1 MRLAR
6 GSPPL
11 TRISASGA
19 AIRLIFFNALLSKLL
34 AWKRKNPK
42 KRGEGGSIS
51 FWMAGFTTRLYFDVS
66 LCAASYVFNVSSSS
80 VLFYAQIQCVYDRF
94 KNTSSGLAVTAPSLA
109 IAWFKVIS
117 CETIALDK
125 ASRQV
130 KAVCRT
136 PYPISWQWFN
146 KMWADLDNPDAFAPA
161 VAQISIAVTNFLPT
175 RKHLKKAC
183 FILKVEHI
191 AIADAPI
198 GPFILFLNFWNVSH
212 HWRGI
217 ETRARTCVCLG
228 AEA

>member
-1 MRLAR
+1 
-6 GSPPL
+6 
-11 TRISASGA
+11 
-19 AIRLIFFNALLSKLL
+19 
-34 AWKRKNPK
+34 
-42 KRGEGGSIS
+42 
-51 FWMAGFTTRLYFDVS
+51 MAGFTTRLYFDVA

-80 VLFYAQIQCVYDRF
+80 VLFYAQIQCFYDRF

-109 IAWFKVIS
+109 IAWSKVIS
-117 CETIALDK
+117 FEAIALDK

-130 KAVCRT
+130 TAVCRT

-161 VAQISIAVTNFLPT
+161 VAQTSIAVTNFLPT

-198 GPFILFLNFWNVSH
+198 GPFILFLTFWNVSH

-217 ETRARTCVCLG
+217 ETCARTCVCLG

>member
-1 MRLAR
+1 MFLM
-6 GSPPL
+6 
-11 TRISASGA
+11 SAHPA
-19 AIRLIFFNALLSKLL
+19 F
-34 AWKRKNPK
+34 
-42 KRGEGGSIS
+42 S
-51 FWMAGFTTRLYFDVS
+51 FMLK
-66 LCAASYVFNVSSSS
+66 FNVFMTDS
-80 VLFYAQIQCVYDRF
+80 

-109 IAWFKVIS
+109 LAWSKVIS
-117 CETIALDK
+117 FEAIALDK

-130 KAVCRT
+130 TAVCRT

-161 VAQISIAVTNFLPT
+161 VAQTSIAVTNFLPT

-198 GPFILFLNFWNVSH
+198 GPFILFLTFWNVSH

-217 ETRARTCVCLG
+217 ETCARTCVCLG
-228 AEA
+228 AEAQRLCVDEGAFGGKNSVRRCVSSAQGAIWLNGFCF

>member
-1 MRLAR
+1 ML
-6 GSPPL
+6 
-11 TRISASGA
+11 
-19 AIRLIFFNALLSKLL
+19 K
-34 AWKRKNPK
+34 
-42 KRGEGGSIS
+42 
-51 FWMAGFTTRLYFDVS
+51 
-66 LCAASYVFNVSSSS
+66 FNVFMTDS
-80 VLFYAQIQCVYDRF
+80 

-109 IAWFKVIS
+109 IAWSKVIS
-117 CETIALDK
+117 FEAIALDK

-130 KAVCRT
+130 TAVCRT

-161 VAQISIAVTNFLPT
+161 VAQTSIAVTNFLPT

-198 GPFILFLNFWNVSH
+198 GPFILYLNFWNFSH

-217 ETRARTCVCLG
+217 ETRARTCACLG

>member
-1 MRLAR
+1 M
-6 GSPPL
+6 
-11 TRISASGA
+11 SAQ
-19 AIRLIFFNALLSKLL
+19 
-34 AWKRKNPK
+34 
-42 KRGEGGSIS
+42 
-51 FWMAGFTTRLYFDVS
+51 
-66 LCAASYVFNVSSSS
+66 SS

-109 IAWFKVIS
+109 IAWSKVIS
-117 CETIALDK
+117 FEAIALDK

-130 KAVCRT
+130 TAVCRT

-198 GPFILFLNFWNVSH
+198 GPFILFLNFWNFSH
-212 HWRGI
+212 HWRRI
-217 ETRARTCVCLG
+217 ETRARTCACLG

>member
-1 MRLAR
+1 
-6 GSPPL
+6 
-11 TRISASGA
+11 
-19 AIRLIFFNALLSKLL
+19 
-34 AWKRKNPK
+34 
-42 KRGEGGSIS
+42 
-51 FWMAGFTTRLYFDVS
+51 MAGFTTRLYFDVA

-109 IAWFKVIS
+109 IAWSKVIS
-117 CETIALDK
+117 FEAIALDK

-130 KAVCRT
+130 TAVCRT

-146 KMWADLDNPDAFAPA
+146 KMWADLDNHDAFAST
-161 VAQISIAVTNFLPT
+161 VAQISIAVINFLPT
-175 RKHLKKAC
+175 RKHLKAC

-198 GPFILFLNFWNVSH
+198 GPFILFLTFWNVSH

-217 ETRARTCVCLG
+217 ETCARTCVCLG